1 MPTDNDSNQW
11 MCMFRKSS
19 PRWWLFGGFIRDDA
33 FHSPNNLAACYWICG
48 FLLGNRSQKKWLKF
62 CSFFSQI
69 WFFTKEKRIGAKQ
82 QWKLYLRPMY
92 FSPCIMRKQSEFPPT
107 KFASEY
113 VWMYCLIG
121 MTSNTKRWY
130 FFFNVTVVIS

>member
-1 MPTDNDSNQW
+1 MIPTSECVCSENRVLDDDYSVV
-11 MCMFRKSS
+11 
-19 PRWWLFGGFIRDDA
+19 LFGMMLF
-33 FHSPNNLAACYWICG
+33 ACYWICG

-69 WFFTKEKRIGAKQ
+69 WFFTKEKKIGAKQ
-82 QWKLYLRPMY
+82 QWKLYLRPLY